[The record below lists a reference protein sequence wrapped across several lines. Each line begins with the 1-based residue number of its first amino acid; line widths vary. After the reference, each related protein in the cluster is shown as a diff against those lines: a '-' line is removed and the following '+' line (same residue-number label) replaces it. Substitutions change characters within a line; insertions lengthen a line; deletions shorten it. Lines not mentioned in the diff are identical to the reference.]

1 MVAKAQTRDNAQ
13 AQERLTA
20 VTDGCRRIVADPPL
34 VVPIAD
40 LLPDVERV
48 ELTRRMGEILEV
60 RDDAVGASASAAAR
74 LPVGGRCAQGRR
86 GGQRWPRAWI
96 LSPFVGW
103 GHGAVEVERAWRWPG
118 GDLWTC

>member
-1 MVAKAQTRDNAQ
+1 MVAKAQTRDTAQ

-20 VTDGCRRIVADPPL
+20 VTDGRRRIVADPPL

-60 RDDAVGASASAAAR
+60 RDDAVGGSASAAADR
-74 LPVGGRCAQGRR
+74 PTRR
-86 GGQRWPRAWI
+86 RSAATSGTAAG
-96 LSPFVGW
+96 SEG
-103 GHGAVEVERAWRWPG
+103 
-118 GDLWTC
+118 